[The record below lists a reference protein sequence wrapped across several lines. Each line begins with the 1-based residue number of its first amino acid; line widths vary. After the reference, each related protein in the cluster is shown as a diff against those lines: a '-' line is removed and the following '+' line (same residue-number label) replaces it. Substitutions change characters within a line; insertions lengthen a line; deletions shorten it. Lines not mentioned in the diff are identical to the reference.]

1 MGEIAAYNAW
11 LHRYAILTS
20 SCTFLLVISGG
31 LVTSTGSGLAVPDWP
46 LSYGMFFPP
55 MVGGILYEHGHRM
68 IAGTV
73 GIMTMLLSLWVWR
86 SEPRRWVRRLAAAAV
101 LAILIQAG
109 LGGLTVIFLLPTAV
123 SVTHAGLAM
132 GFFSIT
138 CALALV
144 TSPSWL
150 GNVDREHPAA
160 STGPVSLSRLA
171 ATTTLVIYAQILIG
185 AMVRHT
191 GSGLACPDFPLC
203 HGQVIPP
210 IDSIGVALQLMH
222 RLGAVTAA
230 FMVIWVYRLVLS
242 SYGTIPALVVP
253 ATIALTLVAIQLLL
267 GALTIWNTLAVEPT
281 TAHVGGGALL
291 LITMLTLTLRAYQKY
306 PCNPATTAG
315 AKQEA
320 VA

>member
-1 MGEIAAYNAW
+1 M
-11 LHRYAILTS
+11 
-20 SCTFLLVISGG
+20 
-31 LVTSTGSGLAVPDWP
+31 
-46 LSYGMFFPP
+46 
-55 MVGGILYEHGHRM
+55 
-68 IAGTV
+68 
-73 GIMTMLLSLWVWR
+73 
-86 SEPRRWVRRLAAAAV
+86 
-101 LAILIQAG
+101 
-109 LGGLTVIFLLPTAV
+109 
-123 SVTHAGLAM
+123 
-132 GFFSIT
+132 
-138 CALALV
+138 
-144 TSPSWL
+144 
-150 GNVDREHPAA
+150 
-160 STGPVSLSRLA
+160 
-171 ATTTLVIYAQILIG
+171 IYAQILIG

-222 RLGAVTAA
+222 RLGAIIAA

-242 SYGTIPALVVP
+242 GYGTISALVVP

-267 GALTIWNTLAVEPT
+267 GALTVWNTLAVAPT

-315 AKQEA
+315 TKQEA